1 MYSLAEMLVA
11 IRSIHEQIRDT
22 VVAATEEL
30 QTESLARVVEDGE
43 GDTIYAI
50 DRISEDLLITLFERE
65 IAIHTPI
72 VLVVEGLAEGKV
84 VLPRGTREQDAQW
97 RVIADPIDGTRCL
110 MYQKR
115 SGWILTGVAPN
126 LGEATALADIELAV
140 QTEIPLVKQH
150 LSDSLWARRGGG
162 SMAERHN
169 RITGERS
176 PLVLRPS
183 NSAGIADGFCSIT
196 RFFSGGRDILGAI
209 DDEIANHATGAN
221 RQPGKAYCFEDQYL
235 STGGQLYELMMGHD
249 RFLADLRPL
258 LIAMLVS
265 RGLPLGLCCHPYDLC
280 TELIARESGVEITD
294 ACGESLTAPLNLE
307 ANVSW
312 AGFANAKIRLC
323 IEPILINALQSR
335 GLLSADLRDLPKNP
349 SHESFGQ

>member
-1 MYSLAEMLVA
+1 MYSLAEMLAA

-22 VVAATEEL
+22 VVAATEDL
-30 QTESLARVVEDGE
+30 QTESLARVVEDGD

-50 DRISEDLLITLFERE
+50 DRISEDLLVTLFERE
-65 IAIHTPI
+65 IAVHAPI
-72 VLVVEGLAEGKV
+72 VLIAEGLAEGKV
-84 VLPRGTREQDAQW
+84 VLPRGAREQDAQW

-126 LGEATALADIELAV
+126 LGDSTTLADIELAV

-150 LSDSLWARRGGG
+150 LSDTLWARRGEG

-176 PLVLRPS
+176 PLLLRPS

-196 RFFSGGRDILGAI
+196 RFFSGGRDILAAI
-209 DDEIANHATGAN
+209 DDEIALHAAGAN

-258 LIAMLVS
+258 LTSLLAS
-265 RGLPLGLCCHPYDLC
+265 RGFPLGLCCHPYDLC
-280 TELIARESGVEITD
+280 TELIARECGVQITD
-294 ACGESLTAPLNLE
+294 ACGQLLTAPLNLE

-312 AGFANAKIRLC
+312 AGFANTKIRLL
-323 IEPILINALQSR
+323 IEPMLIGALQSR
-335 GLLSADLRDLPKNP
+335 DLLSIYASPK
-349 SHESFGQ
+349 

>member
-1 MYSLAEMLVA
+1 MYSLAEMLAA

-22 VVAATEEL
+22 VVAATEEF

-50 DRISEDLLITLFERE
+50 DRISEDLLVTLFERE

-72 VLVVEGLAEGKV
+72 VLIAEGLAEGKV
-84 VLPRGTREQDAQW
+84 VLPRGTPEQDAQW

-126 LGEATALADIELAV
+126 LGDSTTLADIELAI

-150 LSDSLWARRGGG
+150 LSDSLWARRGEGA
-162 SMAERHN
+162 MAERHN

-183 NSAGIADGFCSIT
+183 NSAGVADGFCSIT
-196 RFFSGGRDILGAI
+196 RFFSGGRDILAAI
-209 DDEIANHATGAN
+209 DDEIAQHAAGVD

-258 LIAMLVS
+258 LTRQLAS
-265 RGLPLGLCCHPYDLC
+265 KGFPLGLCCHPYDVC
-280 TELIARESGVEITD
+280 TELIARECGVEITD
-294 ACGESLTAPLNLE
+294 ARGELLTAPLNLE
-307 ANVSW
+307 ENVSW
-312 AGFANAKIRLC
+312 AGFANVKIRLL
-323 IEPILINALQSR
+323 IEPILIRALQSR
-335 GLLSADLRDLPKNP
+335 SLLSTCASP
-349 SHESFGQ
+349 E